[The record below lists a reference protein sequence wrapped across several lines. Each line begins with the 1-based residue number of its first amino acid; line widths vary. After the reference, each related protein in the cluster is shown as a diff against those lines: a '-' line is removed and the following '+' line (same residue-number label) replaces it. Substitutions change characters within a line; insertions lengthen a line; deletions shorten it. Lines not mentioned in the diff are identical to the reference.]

1 MCQGNFV
8 GFGGNQCYV
17 ITGGISF
24 SNVQSVMVECLCS
37 IFQNVPLMRFKPL
50 SVLTFDEK

>member
-17 ITGGISF
+17 ITGGISC